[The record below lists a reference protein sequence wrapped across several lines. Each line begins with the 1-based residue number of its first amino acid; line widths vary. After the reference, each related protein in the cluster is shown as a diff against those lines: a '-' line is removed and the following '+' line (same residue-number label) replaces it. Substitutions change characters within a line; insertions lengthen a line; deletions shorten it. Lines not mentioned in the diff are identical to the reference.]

1 MTSHKKKSD
10 REWEQKLSQFAITGK
25 IGKGGAP
32 QKTDT
37 IYYTKYTNIRN
48 CPMFRSGAGKQA
60 TLWSSSVAGCNCGY
74 KHVEDAP
81 VVAAAAPAAAA
92 AAPKPA
98 VTIPFKIP
106 KKPVPKTSIHD
117 VRDQCCTI
125 SKEGYFDLTLFGCTN
140 GRCPHCK
147 SANIESTNINDKLKI
162 IHTTSL
168 PRYVQGIG
176 MKCKD
181 CTGRI
186 AIQGYSY
193 PP

>member
-1 MTSHKKKSD
+1 LQKKFHIPPISGTNLSASNRHPNTMTSHKKKSD

-106 KKPVPKTSIHD
+106 KK
-117 VRDQCCTI
+117 
-125 SKEGYFDLTLFGCTN
+125 N
-140 GRCPHCK
+140 GAK
-147 SANIESTNINDKLKI
+147 NINTRRQRSVLHYIQRGVFRFDI
-162 IHTTSL
+162 IRL
-168 PRYVQGIG
+168 Y
-176 MKCKD
+176 
-181 CTGRI
+181 
-186 AIQGYSY
+186 
-193 PP
+193 